1 MRGPAFYNADW
12 SFGKVFGFK
21 TPLAAEDT
29 RLEFRMEAFNAF
41 NHTNLGQPNN
51 DVNNPQYGMI
61 FGTQEDMRRLQFEL
75 HLRF

>member
-1 MRGPAFYNADW
+1 
-12 SFGKVFGFK
+12 
-21 TPLAAEDT
+21 
-29 RLEFRMEAFNAF
+29 MEAFNAF

-61 FGTQEDMRRLQFEL
+61 FGTQEDMRRLQFDL